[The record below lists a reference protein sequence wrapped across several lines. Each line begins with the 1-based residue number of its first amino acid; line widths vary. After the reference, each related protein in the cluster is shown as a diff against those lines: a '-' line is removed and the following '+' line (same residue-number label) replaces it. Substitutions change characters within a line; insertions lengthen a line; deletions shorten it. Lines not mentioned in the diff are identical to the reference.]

1 MRIILVAVLVALAV
15 PVGLVAPDI
24 DQRVSW
30 LTHRSALTHAPWF
43 ALIAVG
49 LALKVGARPLLW
61 MAAAFCLRLAIHF
74 GLDLFPKA
82 WQGYALFH
90 IPLYGRLASASSFLW
105 IVTACAASLAC
116 GVYAAWR
123 AITQGDVAMS

>member
-1 MRIILVAVLVALAV
+1 MRIILIAVLVALAF

-30 LTHRSALTHAPWF
+30 LIHRSALTHAPWF
-43 ALIAVG
+43 ALIAVA

-61 MAAAFCLRLAIHF
+61 MAAAFCLGLTIHF

-82 WQGYALFH
+82 WQGYALIH
-90 IPLYGRLASASSFLW
+90 IPLYGRVAAAASFWW
-105 IVTACAASLAC
+105 ILTACVASLAC
-116 GVYAAWR
+116 AVYAAWR
-123 AITQGDVAMS
+123 AITQDDAARS